1 MRLSTSRACTLVCH
15 LNTHGMTPTNT
26 GGVYG
31 LNAALRSSLCGLFF
45 TSLCDVHTHLC
56 VNKHTW
62 PRCTL
67 FRHVLLCV
75 QLVFTNTHGP
85 RYRFSESVTRQY
97 VSELESGKGSSAE
110 ADTTEFEVSEG
121 ADQFDL
127 MKAIA
132 QDSPTAVKAI
142 LDQWGDLSLS
152 AQRSVSLLPIS
163 PPAVIMNRRRC
174 FLHQQPP
181 PPPPPPEPP

>member
-1 MRLSTSRACTLVCH
+1 
-15 LNTHGMTPTNT
+15 
-26 GGVYG
+26 
-31 LNAALRSSLCGLFF
+31 
-45 TSLCDVHTHLC
+45 
-56 VNKHTW
+56 
-62 PRCTL
+62 
-67 FRHVLLCV
+67 
-75 QLVFTNTHGP
+75 VFTNTHGP

-152 AQRSVSLLPIS
+152 AQRSVSLVPIS
-163 PPAVIMNRRRC
+163 PPS
-174 FLHQQPP
+174 PP
-181 PPPPPPEPP
+181 S